1 MTEITHED
9 VKAFMNEPDPVPEE
23 KAPEPMGLDDWESPE
38 PVRDN
43 KLTTEEIA
51 RLAHR
56 SLLYFESHLNGS
68 SMLMFPWDELQDD
81 ERKHWISKAN
91 YFIQTA
97 GNPNG
102 HEECMKMHDVML
114 EAMLRDGW
122 RYGETYSEDE
132 KTSERLLPY
141 RALPPHE
148 RTKDFLFRS
157 VVISLLQVWKGY

>member
-23 KAPEPMGLDDWESPE
+23 KAPEPMGLDDWESNE
-38 PVRDN
+38 PKQDF

-51 RLAHR
+51 ALAYAALHRLATKLGEAKH
-56 SLLYFESHLNGS
+56 F
-68 SMLMFPWDELQDD
+68 WDDLPYD
-81 ERKHWISKAN
+81 EKQHAISKAN

-102 HEECMKMHDVML
+102 HEECAKMHDLML

-122 RYGETYSEDE
+122 RYGEAHSEEE
-132 KTSERLLPY
+132 KRDHRLLPY

-157 VVISLLQVWKGY
+157 VVISLLQIWKGH